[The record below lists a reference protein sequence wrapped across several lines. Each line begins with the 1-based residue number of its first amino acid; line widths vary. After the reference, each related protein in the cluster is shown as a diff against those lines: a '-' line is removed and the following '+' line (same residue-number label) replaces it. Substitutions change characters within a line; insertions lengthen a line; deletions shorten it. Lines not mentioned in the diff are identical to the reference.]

1 VSDVVYRSRVQ
12 IKRIRGTFR
21 LALLPACEEPVAFG
35 VHHEIAEHYGIAKGD
50 EEERTTT
57 LDFLVAA
64 AAG

>member
-1 VSDVVYRSRVQ
+1 MSEVVYRSRVQ
-12 IKRIRGTFR
+12 IERIRGTFR

-35 VHHEIAEHYGIAKGD
+35 VHHEIAEHYCIARGD

-57 LDFLVAA
+57 IDYLVAA